1 MIKEDTLNTILLVG
15 ILCFFIGIGIIVIEL
30 GGAYK
35 YCKSQDGNYKLDLNG
50 KEISHLCNGL
60 EISRY
65 ENFDGKVEWDFSK
78 NYNFT
83 IIFPNTSE

>member
-1 MIKEDTLNTILLVG
+1 MINEDTLNTILLVG
-15 ILCFFIGIGIIVIEL
+15 ILCFFVGVGIIVIEL

-35 YCKSQDGNYKLDLNG
+35 YCKSQDGDYKLSFNE
-50 KEISHLCNGL
+50 KEIIHLCNGL

-65 ENFDGKVEWDFSK
+65 ENTEGKVKWDFSK

-83 IIFPNTSE
+83 IIFTNTSE